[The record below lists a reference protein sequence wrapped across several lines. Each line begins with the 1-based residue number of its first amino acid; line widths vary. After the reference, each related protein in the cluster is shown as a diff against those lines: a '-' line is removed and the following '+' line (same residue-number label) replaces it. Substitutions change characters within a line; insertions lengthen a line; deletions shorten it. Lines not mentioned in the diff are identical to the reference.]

1 MIEDVFSDAKG
12 HMQKTLEAM
21 RRELATLRTGRASPA
36 LLEHIRVDYYGTSTP
51 LVQLASTSVPE
62 PRMLVVKPFDKNST
76 KDIERAILKSD
87 LGLVPNSDGT
97 LIRIPI
103 PTLTEERRRDLVKVA
118 RKHGE
123 EGRVAIRNIRRE
135 AKEMLEELEEEGEVS
150 EDDSRRAQERLQ
162 QLTDEMIAQ
171 LDRVL
176 ASKEKEIMEV

>member
-12 HMQKTLEAM
+12 HMQKTLDAM

-36 LLEHIRVDYYGTSTP
+36 LLEHIRVDYYGTPTP

-103 PTLTEERRRDLVKVA
+103 PPLTEERRRDLVKVA
-118 RKHGE
+118 RKDGE

-135 AKEMLEELEEEGEVS
+135 AKEMLEELEEEGEIS

-176 ASKEKEIMEV
+176 AAKEKEIMEV

>member
-1 MIEDVFSDAKG
+1 MIEDVFNDAKG
-12 HMQKTLEAM
+12 HMQKTLDAM

-36 LLEHIRVDYYGTSTP
+36 LLEHIRVDYYGTPTP
-51 LVQLASTSVPE
+51 LVQLASTTVPE
-62 PRMLVVKPFDKNST
+62 PRLLVVKPFDKNIA

-87 LGLVPNSDGT
+87 LGLVPSSDGT

-103 PTLTEERRRDLVKVA
+103 PPLTEERRRDLVKIA
-118 RKHGE
+118 RKQGE
-123 EGRVAIRNIRRE
+123 EGRVAMRNIRRE

-162 QLTDEMIAQ
+162 HLTDEMIAQ

-176 ASKEKEIMEV
+176 AAKEKEIMEV

>member
-36 LLEHIRVDYYGTSTP
+36 LLEHIRVEYYGTPTP

-123 EGRVAIRNIRRE
+123 EGRVAVRNIRRE

-176 ASKEKEIMEV
+176 AAKEKEIMEV

>member
-1 MIEDVFSDAKG
+1 
-12 HMQKTLEAM
+12 
-21 RRELATLRTGRASPA
+21 
-36 LLEHIRVDYYGTSTP
+36 
-51 LVQLASTSVPE
+51 
-62 PRMLVVKPFDKNST
+62 
-76 KDIERAILKSD
+76 
-87 LGLVPNSDGT
+87 VPNSDGT

-123 EGRVAIRNIRRE
+123 EGRVAIRNVRRE

-162 QLTDEMIAQ
+162 HLTDEMIAQ

-176 ASKEKEIMEV
+176 AGKEKEIMEV

>member
-1 MIEDVFSDAKG
+1 MIEDVFNDAKG
-12 HMQKTLEAM
+12 HMQKTLDAM

-36 LLEHIRVDYYGTSTP
+36 LLEHIRVDYYGTPTP

-103 PTLTEERRRDLVKVA
+103 PPLTEERRRDLRKVA

-176 ASKEKEIMEV
+176 AAKEKDIMEV